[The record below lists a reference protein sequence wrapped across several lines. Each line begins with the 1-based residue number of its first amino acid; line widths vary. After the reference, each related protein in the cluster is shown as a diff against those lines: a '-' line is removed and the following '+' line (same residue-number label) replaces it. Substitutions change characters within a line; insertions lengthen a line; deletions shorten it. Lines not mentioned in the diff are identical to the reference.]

1 MHLFFNISCRRFKKQ
16 NKQHKNKTKH
26 EKKNNK
32 QTNNITK
39 QNNRYNIHKLDGKHI
54 NSLMAHTFVSGTEK
68 ETIDFLV
75 LQVLQVN

>member
-26 EKKNNK
+26 EKNK
-32 QTNNITK
+32 TK
-39 QNNRYNIHKLDGKHI
+39 QNKQHNKTKQHKLDGKHI